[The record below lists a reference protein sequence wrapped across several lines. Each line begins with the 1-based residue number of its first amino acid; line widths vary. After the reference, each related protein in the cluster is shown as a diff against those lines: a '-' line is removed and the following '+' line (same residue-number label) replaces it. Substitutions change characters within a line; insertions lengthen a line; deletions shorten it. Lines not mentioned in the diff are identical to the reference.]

1 MYKRQWLSYANEYV
15 RQSDWKD
22 LALIKLCLCS
32 AGVLIG
38 MSLAKR
44 VKKLAAFGAMAV
56 FIATYLPLMWKLLK
70 IVTGDQMCIRDSFC
84 TFRFPGGN
92 RSRAG
97 AHFVFIAADLHRA
110 RIDVGR
116 VFPLSLI
123 HI

>member
-1 MYKRQWLSYANEYV
+1 MHKWLSYANEYV

-44 VKKLAAFGAMAV
+44 VKKLATFGAMAV

-70 IVTGDQMCIRDSFC
+70 IVTGDRC
-84 TFRFPGGN
+84 P
-92 RSRAG
+92 
-97 AHFVFIAADLHRA
+97 
-110 RIDVGR
+110 
-116 VFPLSLI
+116 
-123 HI
+123 

>member
-1 MYKRQWLSYANEYV
+1 MHKWLSYANEYV

-56 FIATYLPLMWKLLK
+56 L
-70 IVTGDQMCIRDSFC
+70 
-84 TFRFPGGN
+84 
-92 RSRAG
+92 
-97 AHFVFIAADLHRA
+97 
-110 RIDVGR
+110 
-116 VFPLSLI
+116 
-123 HI
+123 